1 MTHAARD
8 AVDSAR
14 VVELVEA
21 IKERIRTSRLKAARA
36 VNTELVLMYWQIG
49 RDINQR
55 MAAEGWG
62 TKVVNVIAARLR
74 AEFPGQQG
82 WSLRNLRYM
91 RDFARLWPDE
101 ASILQRPVAKLPWGH
116 VTDLIGIKSA
126 VERDWYAAKAAEN
139 GWSRAVLQLQIKSDL
154 YGRTGAAPTN
164 FVGQLPPSDSDLAQ
178 QMVRDPYVF
187 QHVAPEDK
195 ALERDFEQAL
205 MNRIQDT
212 LLAFGRGMAFVG
224 RQVRFEVAGDEF
236 FVDLLLFHVEQLRY
250 VVVEL
255 KVTKFEPAFTGQL
268 GTYVAMVDDLLRNR
282 EVHAP
287 TVGILLCT
295 GRNDEILRYSL
306 GSTAAPMAICRYETL
321 SEEERAG
328 MPQPEALEKLI
339 AAELEQRAAEQQ
351 DDAESNAPAVEL
363 N

>member
-1 MTHAARD
+1 MTNAGD
-8 AVDSAR
+8 V
-14 VVELVEA
+14 VEPVGLVELVEQ
-21 IKERIRTSRLKAARA
+21 IKERVRTSRLRAARA

-49 RDINQR
+49 RDINER
-55 MAAEGWG
+55 MAVEGWG
-62 TKVVNVIAARLR
+62 TKVVDAIAERLR
-74 AEFPGQQG
+74 AEFPGQRG

-101 ASILQRPVAKLPWGH
+101 ASILQQPAAKLPWTH
-116 VTDLIGIKSA
+116 VHVLIDSLDSN
-126 VERDWYAAKAAEN
+126 EQRDWYAAKAAEN
-139 GWSRAVLQLQIKSDL
+139 GWSRAVLQFQIKSDL

-195 ALERDFEQAL
+195 ALERNFEQAL
-205 MNRIQDT
+205 MDRIQDT
-212 LLAFGRGMAFVG
+212 LLAFGKGMAFVG

-268 GTYVAMVDDLLRNR
+268 GTYVAMVDDLLRNK
-282 EVHAP
+282 EIHAA

-295 GRNDEILRYSL
+295 GRNDEIVRYSL

-321 SEEERAG
+321 SEEERAA
-328 MPQPEALEKLI
+328 MPQPEALEKII
-339 AAELEQRAAEQQ
+339 AAELEQRAAEQR
-351 DDAESNAPAVEL
+351 DDGEGGAPAAEL

>member
-1 MTHAARD
+1 MTSAARD
-8 AVDSAR
+8 VAEPVGL
-14 VVELVEA
+14 VELVEQ
-21 IKERIRTSRLKAARA
+21 IKERVHTSRLRAARA

-49 RDINQR
+49 RDINER
-55 MAAEGWG
+55 IAAEGWG
-62 TKVVNVIAARLR
+62 AKVVDTIAARLR
-74 AEFPGQQG
+74 AEFPGQRG

-91 RDFARLWPDE
+91 RDFARLWSDE
-101 ASILQRPVAKLPWGH
+101 TSILQQPVAKLPWGH
-116 VTDLIGIKSA
+116 VTDVIGIKKPA
-126 VERDWYAAKAAEN
+126 ERNWYAAKAAEN
-139 GWSRAVLQLQIKSDL
+139 GWSRAVLQFQIKSDL

-195 ALERDFEQAL
+195 ALERSFEQAL
-205 MNRIQDT
+205 MDRIQDT
-212 LLAFGRGMAFVG
+212 LLAFGKGMAFVG
-224 RQVRFEVAGDEF
+224 RQVRFEVAGDEL

-268 GTYVAMVDDLLRNR
+268 GTYVAMIDDLLRNK
-282 EVHAP
+282 EIHAP

-295 GRNDEILRYSL
+295 GRNDEIVRYSL

-328 MPQPEALEKLI
+328 MPQPEALERIII
-339 AAELEQRAAEQQ
+339 AEIEQRKAEQR
-351 DDAESNAPAVEL
+351 DDAESDAPAAEL